1 MIDPESITLA
11 ELEADPH
18 PILAELRELAPAT
31 YVPSID
37 MWLVTRWDDVVYVCE
52 NPDLF
57 TANTNPSW
65 LRECLGENMLT
76 LDGDPHDRLANGMRP
91 PFAGT
96 PAGRAMAQSL
106 PTMLDEVIDGFA
118 ASKGADLMPRY
129 AEPLANLTLL
139 EALGFD
145 TVTWQQLAEW
155 CHGVIT
161 GLANFENEPEKASI
175 AARAHGELGD
185 ALGAHLRSIDAR
197 DASPG
202 LASYLGAGFSREE
215 ITNNV
220 RLMISGGINE
230 PRDAVGL
237 VMYQILNDPELRR
250 RVMDDRSVI
259 RKVIEETFRFHS
271 PVGTATRQTTRVA
284 ELDGVTIPEG
294 AMVAAVLTAANRDP
308 RRWSDPDSFR
318 IDRGEGA
325 HLAFS
330 VGEHRCLGEWM
341 GRQQVRIGVERLLD
355 RLPGLRLDGEVE
367 LYGFEFRG
375 PVSLPVAWD

>member
-11 ELEADPH
+11 DLEADPH
-18 PILAELRELAPAT
+18 PILADLRELAPVT

-52 NPDLF
+52 NPGLF
-57 TANTNPSW
+57 TANTDPSW

-76 LDGDPHDRLANGMRP
+76 LDDEPHHRLANGMRP

-96 PAGRAMAQSL
+96 PSGRAMAQRL
-106 PTMLDEVIDGFA
+106 PAMLDEVIDEFA
-118 ASKGADLMPRY
+118 ASKGADLMPVY
-129 AEPLANLTLL
+129 AEPMANLTLL

-185 ALGAHLRSIDAR
+185 ALGAHLRAIDAR
-197 DASPG
+197 DASSG
-202 LASYLGAGFSREE
+202 LAAYVGAGFTLEE

-220 RLMISGGINE
+220 RLMISGGIKE

-237 VMYQILNDPELRR
+237 VTYQILKDPELHG

-259 RKVIEETFRFHS
+259 RRVIEETFRFHS
-271 PVGTATRQTTRVA
+271 PVGTATRQTTRDA
-284 ELDGVTIPEG
+284 TLDGVTIPEG
-294 AMVAAVLTAANRDP
+294 AMLAAVLTAANRDP
-308 RRWSDPDSFR
+308 RRWSDPDSFL
-318 IDRGEGA
+318 IDRGEGP